1 MMLFWLL
8 AVSLTL
14 VALALVLFPLLRS
27 ASGFVDERRMQN
39 ILIARQ
45 RKAELEAEQ
54 RAGNLDEA
62 AYQLALAEVTD
73 SLGQDIQAE
82 GSALSIQDA
91 RVPKSLLLLVGLSIP
106 LLAFGLYGML
116 GAPAAIPESSV
127 QLDAMPASHAG
138 AHMGE
143 GAMPDV
149 GKMLGSLEERL
160 KASPHDIDGWLMLGR
175 SYVVLGRYADA
186 IGAYEKGA
194 GLNPDVPALLFAWA
208 DTLAAS
214 QGGNFGGKSLELLQ
228 QGLAMDPQNPMGLWL
243 AASAAMQ
250 AGNTAQAVQHWN
262 TLLPLLPE
270 GSPDQQEVRTLIL
283 QAGGTPLH

>member
-14 VALALVLFPLLRS
+14 VALALALFPLLRS
-27 ASGFVDERRMQN
+27 AEGFTDERRMQN

-45 RKAELEAEQ
+45 RKAELKAERQ
-54 RAGNLDEA
+54 AGNLDET
-62 AYQLALAEVTD
+62 AYQQALAEVAD

-82 GSALSIQDA
+82 GVALPVQDA
-91 RVPKSLLLLVGLSIP
+91 RAPKILIALVGLSIP

-127 QLDAMPASHAG
+127 QPDAMPASHAD

-143 GAMPDV
+143 GAMPDM

-160 KASPHDIDGWLMLGR
+160 RASPHDIDGWLMLGR
-175 SYVVLGRYADA
+175 SYVVLGRYDEA
-186 IGAYEKGA
+186 ISAYEKGA

-208 DTLAAS
+208 DTLAAN
-214 QGGNFGGKSLELLQ
+214 QGGNFGGKSLGLLQ
-228 QGLAMDPQNPMGLWL
+228 QGLTLDPQNPMGLWL

-250 AGNTAQAVQHWN
+250 AGNTALAIQHWN
-262 TLLPLLPE
+262 TLLPLLPDA
-270 GSPDQQEVRTLIL
+270 SPDQQEVRTLIL
-283 QAGGTPLH
+283 QAGGTPLR